1 MGILKTV
8 DYTRGSHDVYKE
20 RYTDPALWQKEFDAD
35 IWFWLKLN
43 AHWYET
49 VILSK
54 ENLTIDM
61 KSINWDLL
69 RSLNIPAVNEAI
81 DICHAKGMATIMG
94 LNCDWNEEVVA
105 QFYANLYI
113 CRETKT
119 FHWILQDKPLSV
131 SYERFAQIL
140 GFGEED
146 LGRPKLHG
154 GEFPLDSKKD
164 FMYDSMFGKVEF
176 GTTHGMKPVYRML
189 NQLFRYTLT
198 PKIGDNTNISNVVKE
213 IIVRIEGPIRR
224 PERGGE

>member
-1 MGILKTV
+1 MMGILKMI
-8 DYTRGSHDVYKE
+8 DYTCGSHNVYKE

-35 IWFWLKLN
+35 IRFWLKFN
-43 AHWYET
+43 ADWYES

-54 ENLTIDM
+54 ENMKIDM
-61 KSINWDLL
+61 KSINWDTL

-81 DICHAKGMATIMG
+81 DICHAKGMTNIMG
-94 LNCDWNEEVVA
+94 INYDWNEEVVT

-119 FHWILQDKPLSV
+119 FPWLLQGKPLSV

-154 GEFPLDSKKD
+154 GEFPLNREMAFSC
-164 FMYDSMFGKVEF
+164 M
-176 GTTHGMKPVYRML
+176 TTCLARWSLVPLMA
-189 NQLFRYTLT
+189 
-198 PKIGDNTNISNVVKE
+198 
-213 IIVRIEGPIRR
+213 
-224 PERGGE
+224 